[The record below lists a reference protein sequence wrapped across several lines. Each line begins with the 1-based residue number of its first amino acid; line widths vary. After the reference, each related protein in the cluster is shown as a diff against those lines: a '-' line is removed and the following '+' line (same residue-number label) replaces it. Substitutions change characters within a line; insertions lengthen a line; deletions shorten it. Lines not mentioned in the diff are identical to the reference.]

1 MEDFFSHLIA
11 FKKVFSY
18 TPTKKWYPSS
28 RIEPGCEVV
37 EVITGGRYHYGDKV
51 FQRGTILWHIADE
64 CLLNG
69 ANRHRTALFV
79 PFVCLS
85 GKGEKAAVSADFHV
99 ERDTSPRNRRI
110 FSGSAGFAGKNGYQS
125 EFSLSLSLQPSCPA
139 DHEHG
144 NP

>member
-69 ANRHRTALFV
+69 ATDTEQ
-79 PFVCLS
+79 PYSCLS
-85 GKGEKAAVSADFHV
+85 FVFQVKEKKRLFPLISMWNEIHPHEIEEFFLEAQALQEKTDIGILKAMGL
-99 ERDTSPRNRRI
+99 TSIQLRCCFR
-110 FSGSAGFAGKNGYQS
+110 
-125 EFSLSLSLQPSCPA
+125 
-139 DHEHG
+139 
-144 NP
+144 

>member
-69 ANRHRTALFV
+69 ATDTEQ
-79 PFVCLS
+79 PYSCLS
-85 GKGEKAAVSADFHV
+85 FVL
-99 ERDTSPRNRRI
+99 
-110 FSGSAGFAGKNGYQS
+110 SAGTQNAPVKGT
-125 EFSLSLSLQPSCPA
+125 
-139 DHEHG
+139 
-144 NP
+144 